1 MLGCWNYHFMIFG
14 LSQAWELLFHL
25 KKFPHNLNIVVFECY
40 YVLVGRSKVHDSY
53 LCMVKNVENE
63 PLSERGNI
71 YRFLLLFQAKVE
83 KCIQKHNDLKER
95 LRQTNEE
102 VKLLRPQFD
111 AAKET
116 LKEAKA
122 VLRNRQNEFR
132 KKESELRKLAKE
144 RDDISARIQELQ
156 KRSVVVFMWTC
167 WWWHFRYHILA
178 CPLYKQTLQ

>member
-1 MLGCWNYHFMIFG
+1 MHLLNSLKGWRMHERKHVG
-14 LSQAWELLFHL
+14 LLELPFHDFWPVTDLRTVLLFHL

-53 LCMVKNVENE
+53 LSMVKNVENE

-71 YRFLLLFQAKVE
+71 YLFLLLFQAKVE

-156 KRSVVVFMWTC
+156 KRSVVVFM
-167 WWWHFRYHILA
+167 
-178 CPLYKQTLQ
+178 